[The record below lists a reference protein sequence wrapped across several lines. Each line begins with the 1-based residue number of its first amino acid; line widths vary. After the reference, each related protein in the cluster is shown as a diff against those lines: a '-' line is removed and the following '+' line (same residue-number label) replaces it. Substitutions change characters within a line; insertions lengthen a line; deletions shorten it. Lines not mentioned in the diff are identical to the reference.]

1 MLDGEVTRLLAMP
14 SVRANLGLKASYW
27 LGTEALPT
35 KIKNSAMFPEY
46 TASVKAALY
55 TSVKSFIDDVVWNGH
70 LDDLFTSQKVFANAE
85 LGTLYGLPGASGTA
99 LSPVTVTA
107 PERSAG
113 ILTQP
118 GMLATANKWDGP
130 GDPIHRG
137 LFVYNALICGGNAG
151 KIGDPPANAAEIA
164 AKMTGT
170 EREKA
175 AQRAKLSCG
184 GCHSLMDPLG
194 LTFERYDSIGRYS
207 DSRYVYRDQQDNNAL
222 SWRTSPAP
230 IDTSSI
236 LSDNLGLDIAGPVA
250 GLNDLAQRLHQLS
263 RRVAHCAG
271 TNMAKFSI
279 GHDPAAENSCALQ
292 QAKETFYK
300 TGSFSAF
307 FRAFATSPG
316 FLTRDPGTK

>member
-1 MLDGEVTRLLAMP
+1 
-14 SVRANLGLKASYW
+14 
-27 LGTEALPT
+27 
-35 KIKNSAMFPEY
+35 
-46 TASVKAALY
+46 
-55 TSVKSFIDDVVWNGH
+55 
-70 LDDLFTSQKVFANAE
+70 
-85 LGTLYGLPGASGTA
+85 
-99 LSPVTVTA
+99 
-107 PERSAG
+107 
-113 ILTQP
+113 
-118 GMLATANKWDGP
+118 
-130 GDPIHRG
+130 
-137 LFVYNALICGGNAG
+137 
-151 KIGDPPANAAEIA
+151 
-164 AKMTGT
+164 
-170 EREKA
+170 
-175 AQRAKLSCG
+175 
-184 GCHSLMDPLG
+184 MDPLG